1 MVTLLIIHIKKPR
14 ISFDSFRHL
23 DKYDRKAV
31 EDSIDPY
38 DEVMS
43 EYLKEIGR
51 YEKEKN
57 WSSLTSALY
66 MNNYYP
72 NFKDSLENQ
81 GFSTK

>member
-1 MVTLLIIHIKKPR
+1 M
-14 ISFDSFRHL
+14 
-23 DKYDRKAV
+23 A
-31 EDSIDPY
+31 
-38 DEVMS
+38 